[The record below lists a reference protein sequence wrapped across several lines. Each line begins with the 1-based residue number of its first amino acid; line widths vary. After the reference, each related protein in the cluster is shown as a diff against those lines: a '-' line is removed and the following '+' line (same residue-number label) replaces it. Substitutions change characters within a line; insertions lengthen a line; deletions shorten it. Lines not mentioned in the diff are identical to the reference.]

1 MIRRLIS
8 LLCALMML
16 GLPFAQAEDRQTS
29 DAASFASFYRFPDT
43 FYYKGGTVLH
53 GYFKGAD
60 TGVPP
65 LEIAYALTSSPY
77 IILDVPT
84 FWEMYIS
91 GGSGDYTCEALLVH
105 QADLSLD
112 PFADGWDLL
121 DYFYVEGDSFEYTF
135 TEPGRYFW
143 EFHIMDDEQYFSF
156 QTRIYET
163 YQPADETD
171 ETTVV
176 GKVNSIV
183 DELITEDMS
192 DYTRALVLHDWLIY
206 NANYDFTYT
215 HYEAAG
221 VLLYGTG
228 VCDSYARAY
237 LMLCTAAGLEC
248 MYVSGSGYS
257 GGIWDRHGWNLV
269 NLGGSWYHVDCTWDD
284 PGEGGY
290 ERHDYFCVDDETMA
304 IDHRWNRPGN
314 ITDNEGFLPPDAEG
328 GEFEE
333 GSTDDEAD
341 YHFDFSNI
349 QQYDTQLDQL
359 IAAGIFPET
368 IRAKYTGKQ
377 NIYDF
382 LNQDFSSWMN
392 EKIPELFGMGLLKP
406 ASSVELYLDNGL
418 VCFVLP
424 WEAPSDFI
432 RIAESTLRLSIGEA
446 VTILPA
452 GYSPKADRFTWA
464 SSNPAV
470 ATVSGSYDSEKG
482 PTAIITGVAGGECTI
497 TVNGPS
503 GASDS
508 IAVTVLPAHRPDF
521 SLSAATDG
529 SEVILSWESIPGVT
543 EYQVYR
549 RYEGRDN
556 LIGSTASNRLRVSS
570 DKLPASVSQQ
580 VYVVGKR
587 VVSGETQLSYTSTP
601 ISYGKLTLSYAFTLP
616 ASLLRI
622 EEEAFEGCTH
632 LTSVKI
638 PGKVTYIGEDA
649 FMECIN
655 LTTVRIPAS
664 IRYIGEEAF
673 DDCPLQY
680 AEVSPGS
687 YAEEWLLRHFPDII
701 LVY

>member
-1 MIRRLIS
+1 MIRRLVS
-8 LLCALMML
+8 LLCALTML
-16 GLPFAQAEDRQTS
+16 LSLPFAQAEQAS
-29 DAASFASFYRFPDT
+29 DEASFASFYRFPDT

-77 IILDVPT
+77 LILDVPT
-84 FWEMYIS
+84 FWELYIS

-105 QADLSLD
+105 QSDLSLD

-121 DYFYVEGDSFEYTF
+121 DYFYVDGDSFEYTF

-163 YQPADETD
+163 YEPADETD

-183 DELITEDMS
+183 DELITQDMS

-206 NANYDFTYT
+206 NANYDYTFT

-248 MYVSGSGYS
+248 MYVSGEGYS
-257 GGIWDRHGWNLV
+257 GGVWGAHGWNLV
-269 NLGGSWYHVDCTWDD
+269 QLNGSWYHVDCTWDD

-290 ERHDYFCVDDETMA
+290 EHHGYFCVDDETMA
-304 IDHRWNRPGN
+304 LDHRWNRPGDLN
-314 ITDNEGFLPPDAEG
+314 DAGGSLPPDAEG

-333 GSTDDEAD
+333 DDSLTEQESHFSFSTLEE
-341 YHFDFSNI
+341 YKNRL
-349 QQYDTQLDQL
+349 YLL
-359 IAAGIFPET
+359 IAAGIYPET
-368 IRAKYTGKQ
+368 IYAKYTGAQ
-377 NIYDF
+377 EIWDF
-382 LNQDFSSWMN
+382 CNGPFRDWLIDTLYQLVDDGILLPNSPYSYGIDRDC
-392 EKIPELFGMGLLKP
+392 LFIT
-406 ASSVELYLDNGL
+406 
-418 VCFVLP
+418 LP
-424 WEAPSDFI
+424 WASPSASI
-432 RIAESTLRLSIGEA
+432 RIAESSLRLSIGESA
-446 VTILPA
+446 TISAA
-452 GYSPKADRFTWA
+452 GYSPKADVFTWE

-470 ATVSGSYDSEKG
+470 ATVAGSYDSETG
-482 PTAIITGVAGGECTI
+482 PLAVITGAAAGECTI
-497 TVNGPS
+497 TVTSPS

-508 IAVTVLPAHRPDF
+508 IAVTVLPAHQPDF
-521 SLSAATDG
+521 CLSAATDG
-529 SEVILSWESIPGVT
+529 SEVILSWETIPGVT
-543 EYQVYR
+543 EYLVYR
-549 RYEGRDN
+549 RYEGQDS
-556 LIGSTASNRLRVSS
+556 LIGTTAFNRLRVSS
-570 DKLPASVSQQ
+570 EKLPVSVSQQ

-587 VVSGETQLSYTSTP
+587 VVSGETQLQYISTP
-601 ISYGKLTLSYAFTLP
+601 ISYGKLSLSYAFTLP
-616 ASLLRI
+616 AALTRI
-622 EEEAFEGCTH
+622 EEEAFEGCTY

-649 FMECIN
+649 FEECVN

-664 IRYIGEEAF
+664 VRYIGEDAF
-673 DDCPLQY
+673 EDCPLQY

-687 YAEEWLLRHFPDII
+687 YAEQWLLRHFPDIT